1 MTRYLS
7 IFFSLLLLTSCQLE
21 EMWDDV
27 KDESKETFTIEEARE
42 FFEELPFDK
51 QQEIYN
57 YLSNLQ
63 HLIKLGLIIN

>member
-42 FFEELPFDK
+42 FFEELPFERQK
-51 QQEIYN
+51 SIEN
-57 YLSNLQ
+57 FLRGS
-63 HLIKLGLIIN
+63 GLFL

>member
-42 FFEELPFDK
+42 FFEELPFERQK
-51 QQEIYN
+51 SIEN
-57 YLSNLQ
+57 FLRES
-63 HLIKLGLIIN
+63 GLFL

>member
-7 IFFSLLLLTSCQLE
+7 IFFTLLLLTSCQFE

-27 KDESKETFTIEEARE
+27 KDESKETFTIEESRE

-51 QQEIYN
+51 
-57 YLSNLQ
+57 
-63 HLIKLGLIIN
+63 

>member
-42 FFEELPFDK
+42 FFEELP
-51 QQEIYN
+51 I
-57 YLSNLQ
+57 
-63 HLIKLGLIIN
+63 